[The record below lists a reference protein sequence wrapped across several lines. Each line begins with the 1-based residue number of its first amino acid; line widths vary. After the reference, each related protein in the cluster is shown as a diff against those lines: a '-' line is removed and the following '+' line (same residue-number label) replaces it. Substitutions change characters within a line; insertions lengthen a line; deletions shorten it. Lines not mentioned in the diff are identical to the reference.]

1 MPHLTGVF
9 NPLTNATQGPIS
21 GHSSQF
27 AIDFLRIPGSIPS
40 GPAPGD
46 IDTGSITGSI
56 IDLLGDILRGRLP
69 TKPTLPELPGGALPR
84 LPNGHERSGPGFTL
98 GGAIPTNGACL
109 PNPCCRG
116 QHLNKSR
123 GCDGAPPGTKCVS
136 NRRMN
141 ALNPRALRRATRRL
155 KGFERAVKNTRKQ
168 LRTLSR
174 I

>member
-1 MPHLTGVF
+1 MHLTDLVGSGGNVF
-9 NPLTNATQGPIS
+9 GPIS
-21 GHSSQF
+21 GHLASEVEGIFRRLQN
-27 AIDFLRIPGSIPS
+27 IPQP
-40 GPAPGD
+40 PGES
-46 IDTGSITGSI
+46 DTGSIFGPI
-56 IDLLGDILRGRLP
+56 IDLGVDIIRGRVP
-69 TKPTLPELPGGALPR
+69 TAPR
-84 LPNGHERSGPGFTL
+84 LPPLTRIPLPPLPTIIQGGSRPDFTL
-98 GGAIPTNGACL
+98 GGPIPPSNGCA

-116 QHLNKSR
+116 QHLNKGR
-123 GCDGAPPGTKCVS
+123 GCDGSPPGTKCVS

>member
-1 MPHLTGVF
+1 MAHLTDVF
-9 NPLTNATQGPIS
+9 NVAGTVRFGPLS
-21 GHSSQF
+21 GHTGSALINVPPPPGDADTGGITGELIDL
-27 AIDFLRIPGSIPS
+27 AIDL
-40 GPAPGD
+40 A
-46 IDTGSITGSI
+46 
-56 IDLLGDILRGRLP
+56 RGRVPSFPVLP
-69 TKPTLPELPGGALPR
+69 PLPGGAAAPQLPT
-84 LPNGHERSGPGFTL
+84 NGRSGPGFTL
-98 GGAIPTNGACL
+98 GGAIPPSNGVCL

-116 QHLNKSR
+116 QHLNKGT

-168 LRTLSR
+168 LRTLAK